1 MTPAPGTTD
10 VTTRPEQ
17 RLGLRDSRWFG
28 VYVGVVVDV
37 VDPDG
42 QGRVRVQ
49 LPWAQDGDGTPYEG
63 WCRLVVPMAG
73 PSRGF
78 WFVPEPQDEVAVVF
92 EAGDPRRPYV
102 MGSLW
107 NGSDAPPET
116 MDGNGSNDIRA
127 IHSRSGIR
135 IVMDDSDGAVALTID
150 TPGGQSVELKDS
162 PATVTVKDSNGNSVE
177 LASAGIT
184 VQTSAKL
191 SVSASTVEVSAGSVT
206 VNAGMSKFSGV
217 VQADTVI
224 ANTVVGT
231 SYTPGAGN
239 IW

>member
-1 MTPAPGTTD
+1 MNATTD
-10 VTTRPEQ
+10 IFTRPQQ
-17 RLGLRDSRWFG
+17 RLGTRDESRWFG
-28 VYVGVVVDV
+28 VYVGLVVDV
-37 VDPDG
+37 ADPDG
-42 QGRVRVQ
+42 HGRVRVK
-49 LPWAQDGDGTPYEG
+49 LPWAGDSDGTSYEG

-78 WFVPEPQDEVAVVF
+78 WFVPEPGDEVAVVF

-107 NGSDAPPET
+107 NGSDAPPES
-116 MDGNGSNDIRA
+116 MDGSAQNNIRA

-135 IVMDDSDGAVALTID
+135 IVMDDTDGAVALTID

-162 PATVTVKDSNGNSVE
+162 PATVTVSDSNGNKVE

-184 VQTSAKL
+184 IETSAKL
-191 SVSASTVEVSAGSVT
+191 SVSASTVEVTAGSVT

-224 ANTVVGT
+224 ANAVVGT

>member
-1 MTPAPGTTD
+1 M
-10 VTTRPEQ
+10 
-17 RLGLRDSRWFG
+17 RDESRWFG
-28 VYVGVVVDV
+28 VFVGVVVDV

-49 LPWAQDGDGTPYEG
+49 LPWAYDSDATPFAG

-73 PSRGF
+73 AARGV
-78 WFVPEPQDEVAVVF
+78 WFVPEVDDEVAVAF
-92 EAGDPRRPYV
+92 EAGDPRRPFV
-102 MGSLW
+102 VGSLW
-107 NGSDAPPET
+107 NGSDPPPES
-116 MDGNGSNDIRA
+116 MDGSGQNNIRS

-135 IVMDDSDGAVALTID
+135 IVMDDTDGAVAVTID
-150 TPGGQSVELKDS
+150 TPGGQSLEMRDTG
-162 PATVTVKDSNGNSVE
+162 PTITIQDANGNRVE
-177 LASAGIT
+177 LASGGIT
-184 VQTSAKL
+184 IETSAKL
-191 SVSASTVEVSAGSVT
+191 SVSASTVEVTAGSVT